1 MTNPPLGHDDDGTA
15 AAVDPADDPDAR
27 VHIHDPA
34 PLRQHADA
42 FAARLDVA
50 TLAAAGIPAKVIEPR
65 GPASGSAMA
74 TGRGPERMAIVMVP
88 ADQLEEAREEL
99 ALARDT
105 GWRADD
111 AADVDSTATDGRPG
125 AGGPF
130 RPRGMPIPARIGL
143 VVAVLMLLLGVAG
156 AIAMLFIGP

>member
-1 MTNPPLGHDDDGTA
+1 MTCRRISLKDLFMQLHF
-15 AAVDPADDPDAR
+15 DPA
-27 VHIHDPA
+27 HIRCIS
-34 PLRQHADA
+34 LIGM
-42 FAARLDVA
+42 
-50 TLAAAGIPAKVIEPR
+50 AAAGKSTI
-65 GPASGSAMA
+65 G
-74 TGRGPERMAIVMVP
+74 T
-88 ADQLEEAREEL
+88 